1 MLPTNFPPWAAV
13 HQQTQ
18 RWIDARCF
26 EAMVHDLLALL
37 RVAEG
42 RDPDPTA
49 VVLDGRTLRST
60 PKSGHRAGYD
70 GHKRIRGSKVH
81 AAVDTLGHLLAV
93 RVTPAV
99 AQERAQVAALA
110 EAVQEATGDAVELAY
125 VDQAAPARTRRSTSP
140 TTASGWRWSSWRRP
154 SGALCCCRGGG
165 CSSARSPERP
175 GSGGWRKTK
184 SGCRRRSPGST
195 SSPLPVSCF
204 TNCCSPLSQVH
215 DTLLG
220 VSANV
225 VTRIRRRG

>member
-81 AAVDTLGHLLAV
+81 PG
-93 RVTPAV
+93 
-99 AQERAQVAALA
+99 
-110 EAVQEATGDAVELAY
+110 
-125 VDQAAPARTRRSTSP
+125 
-140 TTASGWRWSSWRRP
+140 RRP
-154 SGALCCCRGGG
+154 GAGAGRGLGGG
-165 CSSARSPERP
+165 RP
-175 GSGGWRKTK
+175 GG
-184 SGCRRRSPGST
+184 
-195 SSPLPVSCF
+195 
-204 TNCCSPLSQVH
+204 
-215 DTLLG
+215 D
-220 VSANV
+220 
-225 VTRIRRRG
+225 RRRGRVGLRRPGCTGADPALDVADHGVRLEVVKLEEAKRGFVLLPRRWVFERSFA